1 MENNDGEERKA
12 DVSPK
17 ITTKSA
23 KEKATD
29 LSAKAAVT
37 VLPTA
42 KTGRAAL
49 GRLRE
54 RLRPPGSVRKDTAS
68 VVAVMPVDIPEP
80 VSDPVG
86 EANKSTVIQVQ
97 VEAAKW
103 SRRRDIPLAILAWS
117 GVAILIIWLAGHI
130 TTTILLLV
138 IATLLAYALAPA
150 VGILARVM
158 PRFLAIL
165 IVYLI
170 FLGGIGG
177 LIYLIIRTAVDQV
190 SSLSHYVNFLLTVGK
205 GNHVSPLEQFLNSLG
220 ISSSQIDSFRS
231 QIINSASGLA
241 GDALPILSG
250 VLSGVVDIILV
261 AILSIYLLIDGGR
274 ATNWLRRNMPHRQR
288 GRVAFALNTLQR
300 VVGGY
305 IRGQLILCSL
315 IGVLVGIGMA
325 IIGVPYA
332 LLLGVLA
339 FVLEFIPILGVLV
352 SGAICV
358 LLALT
363 KGWLFAVIVLAYFVV
378 VHVIEGDVVG
388 PRVVGGAVGLHPIV
402 SIAAVI
408 GGSELFGIWGA
419 LLASP
424 VAGVIQAFLIA
435 IWWEWREMHPHEFEQ
450 TKDKALEKI
459 DRNLADQPANT
470 EPEAKLLS

>member
-1 MENNDGEERKA
+1 MANNDGGERKA
-12 DVSPK
+12 DVSPR
-17 ITTKSA
+17 ITTESA
-23 KEKATD
+23 GETTAGH
-29 LSAKAAVT
+29 SAKADG
-37 VLPTA
+37 TA
-42 KTGRAAL
+42 PLTTRMGLGAL

-54 RLRPPGSVRKDTAS
+54 RLRPPSSVRKDAAS
-68 VVAVMPVDIPEP
+68 VVAVMPVEIPEP
-80 VSDPVG
+80 VSDPAEDATKA
-86 EANKSTVIQVQ
+86 EAAQVQ

-117 GVAILIIWLAGHI
+117 GVVILIIWMAGHI
-130 TTTILLLV
+130 ATTILLLI
-138 IATLLAYALAPA
+138 IAALLAYALAPA

-170 FLGGIGG
+170 FLGGLGG
-177 LIYLIIRTAVDQV
+177 LVYLIIRTAVDQI

-220 ISSSQIDSFRS
+220 ISSSQITSFRN

-274 ATNWLRRNMPHRQR
+274 ATNWLRRNMPQRAR
-288 GRVAFALNTLQR
+288 GRVTFSLNTLQR

-325 IIGVPYA
+325 VAGVPYA

-363 KGWLFAVIVLAYFVV
+363 KGWLIAVIVLAYFVV

-408 GGSELFGIWGA
+408 GGAELFGIWGA

-424 VAGVIQAFLIA
+424 VAGIIQAFLIA
-435 IWWEWREMHPHEFEQ
+435 IWTEWRELHPHEFEQ
-450 TKDKALEKI
+450 SKDKALGKV
-459 DRNLADQPANT
+459 DRNLTDKPPNE

>member
-1 MENNDGEERKA
+1 MPNTDGTERKA
-12 DVSPK
+12 D
-17 ITTKSA
+17 TTPETAANATNGLSRNA
-23 KEKATD
+23 DPATQQEK
-29 LSAKAAVT
+29 KA
-37 VLPTA
+37 
-42 KTGRAAL
+42 GRRVL
-49 GRLRE
+49 GRLWE
-54 RLRPPGSVRKDTAS
+54 ALKPPLPSQIATPD
-68 VVAVMPVDIPEP
+68 VVAVVPVEVLEP
-80 VSDPVG
+80 DSNPKEDAAKT
-86 EANKSTVIQVQ
+86 EATQVQ
-97 VEAAKW
+97 ILAARW

-117 GVAILIIWLAGHI
+117 GVVILIIWMAGHI
-130 TTTILLLV
+130 ITTILLLV
-138 IATLLAYALAPA
+138 IAALLAYALAPA

-170 FLGGIGG
+170 FLGGICG
-177 LIYLIIRTAVDQV
+177 LMYLIVRTAVDQV

-205 GNHVSPLEQFLNSLG
+205 GHRVSPLEQFLNSLG
-220 ISSSQIDSFRS
+220 ISSQQIDSFRN
-231 QIINSASGLA
+231 QILNSASGLA
-241 GDALPILSG
+241 GDVLPILSG
-250 VLSGVVDIILV
+250 VLSGIVDIILV

-274 ATNWLRRNMPHRQR
+274 ATNWLRNNMPQRQR
-288 GRVAFALNTLQR
+288 GRVAFVLNTLQR

-315 IGVLVGIGMA
+315 IGVLVGVGMA
-325 IIGVPYA
+325 ILGVPYA

-363 KGWLFAVIVLAYFVV
+363 KGWLIALIVLAYFVV

-388 PRVVGGAVGLHPIV
+388 PRVVGGAVGLHPII

-408 GGSELFGIWGA
+408 AGAELFGIWGA

-424 VAGVIQAFLIA
+424 VVGVIQAFLIA
-435 IWWEWREMHPHEFEQ
+435 IWWEWRDLHPHEFEQ
-450 TKDKALEKI
+450 TKEKTLGKTGQPPDDKKSDE
-459 DRNLADQPANT
+459 

>member
-1 MENNDGEERKA
+1 MPNTDGTEKKA
-12 DVSPK
+12 D
-17 ITTKSA
+17 TTPETEANATNGLSRNA
-23 KEKATD
+23 DPAMRQEK
-29 LSAKAAVT
+29 KV
-37 VLPTA
+37 
-42 KTGRAAL
+42 GRRVL
-49 GRLRE
+49 GRLWE
-54 RLRPPGSVRKDTAS
+54 ALKPPRPSQIATPD
-68 VVAVMPVDIPEP
+68 VVAVVPVEVLEP
-80 VSDPVG
+80 DSNPKEDVAKT
-86 EANKSTVIQVQ
+86 EATQVQ
-97 VEAAKW
+97 ILAARW

-117 GVAILIIWLAGHI
+117 GVVILIIWLAGHVA
-130 TTTILLLV
+130 TTILLLI
-138 IATLLAYALAPA
+138 IAALLAYALAPG

-177 LIYLIIRTAVDQV
+177 LVYLIIRTAVDQV

-205 GNHVSPLEQFLNSLG
+205 GHQVSPLEQFLNSLG
-220 ISSSQIDSFRS
+220 ISSSQIDSYRN
-231 QIINSASGLA
+231 QIISSASGLA

-274 ATNWLRRNMPHRQR
+274 ATNWLRRNMPQRAR
-288 GRVAFALNTLQR
+288 GRVTFSLNTLQR

-325 IIGVPYA
+325 IIGIPYA

-402 SIAAVI
+402 AIAAVI
-408 GGSELFGIWGA
+408 GGAELFGIWGA

-435 IWWEWREMHPHEFEQ
+435 IWTEWRELHPHEFEQ
-450 TKDKALEKI
+450 SKDKAIGKL
-459 DRNLADQPANT
+459 DQKSSDKPPDE

>member
-1 MENNDGEERKA
+1 MLNNDGAENKA

-23 KEKATD
+23 DE
-29 LSAKAAVT
+29 
-37 VLPTA
+37 TA
-42 KTGRAAL
+42 NGLAGKTAL
-49 GRLRE
+49 TAQPASKKRRVALDRLRE
-54 RLRPPGSVRKDTAS
+54 RLRPPGSARKDAAS
-68 VVAVMPVDIPEP
+68 VVAVMPVEVLEP
-80 VSDPVG
+80 ASDPV
-86 EANKSTVIQVQ
+86 EDATKSAAIQVQ

-103 SRRRDIPLAILAWS
+103 SRRRDVPLAILAWS
-117 GVAILIIWLAGHI
+117 GVAILIIWLAGYI
-130 TTTILLLV
+130 TTTILLLI
-138 IATLLAYALAPA
+138 IAALLAYALAPA

-177 LIYLIIRTAVDQV
+177 LLYLIIRTAVDQV
-190 SSLSHYVNFLLTVGK
+190 SSLSHYLNFLLTPGK
-205 GNHVSPLEQFLNSLG
+205 GHVSPLEQFLNSLG
-220 ISSSQIDSFRS
+220 VSSSQIDSFRN

-274 ATNWLRRNMPHRQR
+274 ATTWLRRNMPHRQS

-305 IRGQLILCSL
+305 IRGQVLLCSL
-315 IGVLVGIGMA
+315 IGVLVGVGMA

-339 FVLEFIPILGVLV
+339 FVLEFIPILGVLI

-388 PRVVGGAVGLHPIV
+388 PRIVGGAVGLHPVV
-402 SIAAVI
+402 SIAALI
-408 GGSELFGIWGA
+408 AGAELFGIWGA
-419 LLASP
+419 LFASP
-424 VAGVIQAFLIA
+424 VAGIIQAFLIA

-450 TKDKALEKI
+450 AKGKALEKI
-459 DRNLADQPANT
+459 DENLTSKTANE

>member
-1 MENNDGEERKA
+1 MPNNDSAERKELI
-12 DVSPK
+12 SPK
-17 ITTKSA
+17 IAAKSA
-23 KEKATD
+23 NGATD
-29 LSAKAAVT
+29 NFSENTGPAIQQPK
-37 VLPTA
+37 
-42 KTGRAAL
+42 KTGRRTLSRLWEAL
-49 GRLRE
+49 KSP
-54 RLRPPGSVRKDTAS
+54 RPSQNATPD
-68 VVAVMPVDIPEP
+68 VVAVVPVEMLEP
-80 VSDPVG
+80 DSDPKEDAAKS
-86 EANKSTVIQVQ
+86 EATQVQ
-97 VEAAKW
+97 ILAAKW
-103 SRRRDIPLAILAWS
+103 SRRRDVPLAILAWA
-117 GVAILIIWLAGHI
+117 GVVILIIWMAGHI
-130 TTTILLLV
+130 ITTILLLV
-138 IATLLAYALAPA
+138 VAALLAYALAPA
-150 VGILARVM
+150 VGILGRVM

-170 FLGGIGG
+170 FLGGICG
-177 LIYLIIRTAVDQV
+177 LMYLIIRTAVDQV

-205 GNHVSPLEQFLNSLG
+205 GHRVSPLEQFLNSLG
-220 ISSSQIDSFRS
+220 ISSSQIDSFRN
-231 QIINSASGLA
+231 QILNSASGLA
-241 GDALPILSG
+241 GDVLPILSG

-274 ATNWLRRNMPHRQR
+274 ATNWLRRNVPQRQR
-288 GRVAFALNTLQR
+288 GRVAFVLNTLQR

-315 IGVLVGIGMA
+315 IGVLVGVGMA
-325 IIGVPYA
+325 ILGVPYA

-363 KGWLFAVIVLAYFVV
+363 KGWLIALIVLAYFVV

-388 PRVVGGAVGLHPIV
+388 PRVVGGAVGLHPII

-408 GGSELFGIWGA
+408 AGAELFGIWGA

-424 VAGVIQAFLIA
+424 VVGVIQAFLIA
-435 IWWEWREMHPHEFEQ
+435 IWWEWRELHPHEFEQ
-450 TKDKALEKI
+450 AKEKALGKTGQDPGDKKSDE
-459 DRNLADQPANT
+459 